1 MATHFNEFFTRIASK
16 TVQNINPSNIS
27 PTELIEQNPNLFS
40 LSNNIV
46 TKKEI
51 LEATKLLKDKKT
63 PDYTGISTNF
73 IKQTVSAFID
83 PLFHIFKLS
92 FSTGVVPM
100 QFKIAKVIPI
110 FKSGDKSQMDN
121 YRPIS
126 LLSSFSKIMEKI
138 IAARLIKFL
147 DNNNILSKWQF
158 GFRTAHSTTH
168 PMVHFL
174 NKISDSLNKKKT
186 YRFNLLRS
194 KKGFRH
200 L

>member
-1 MATHFNEFFTRIASK
+1 
-16 TVQNINPSNIS
+16 
-27 PTELIEQNPNLFS
+27 
-40 LSNNIV
+40 
-46 TKKEI
+46 
-51 LEATKLLKDKKT
+51 
-63 PDYTGISTNF
+63 
-73 IKQTVSAFID
+73 
-83 PLFHIFKLS
+83 
-92 FSTGVVPM
+92 M

-138 IAARLIKFL
+138 IAARLIEFL

-174 NKISDSLNKKKT
+174 NKISDSFDNKKT

>member
-1 MATHFNEFFTRIASK
+1 MLYHKISK
-16 TVQNINPSNIS
+16 H
-27 PTELIEQNPNLFS
+27 
-40 LSNNIV
+40 
-46 TKKEI
+46 KK
-51 LEATKLLKDKKT
+51 K

-92 FSTGVVPM
+92 FSTGVVPL

-138 IAARLIKFL
+138 IAARLIKF
-147 DNNNILSKWQF
+147 
-158 GFRTAHSTTH
+158 
-168 PMVHFL
+168 
-174 NKISDSLNKKKT
+174 
-186 YRFNLLRS
+186 
-194 KKGFRH
+194 
-200 L
+200 

>member
-83 PLFHIFKLS
+83 PLFHIFK
-92 FSTGVVPM
+92 
-100 QFKIAKVIPI
+100 
-110 FKSGDKSQMDN
+110 
-121 YRPIS
+121 
-126 LLSSFSKIMEKI
+126 
-138 IAARLIKFL
+138 
-147 DNNNILSKWQF
+147 
-158 GFRTAHSTTH
+158 
-168 PMVHFL
+168 
-174 NKISDSLNKKKT
+174 
-186 YRFNLLRS
+186 
-194 KKGFRH
+194 
-200 L
+200 